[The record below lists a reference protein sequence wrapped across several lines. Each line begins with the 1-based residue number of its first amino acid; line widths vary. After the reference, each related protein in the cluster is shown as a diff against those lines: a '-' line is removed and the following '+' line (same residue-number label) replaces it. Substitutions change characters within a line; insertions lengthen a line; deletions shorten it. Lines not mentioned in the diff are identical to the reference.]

1 MLRVARIGVRKSSA
15 LLWLALAAV
24 LVLLFIAR
32 AAGAAP
38 LDDRGETSLPSSDDE
53 AAGREERVHKTDA
66 EWKRLLSRK
75 QYRVARLGETETPFS
90 GKYWKTK
97 LHGTYHCVCCGAEL
111 FSSQAKFNSGTGWP
125 SFWAPV
131 DKKRISGRSDYSDG
145 GLRIEVLCSRCD
157 AHLGHVFTDG
167 PPPTGL
173 RYCINSAS
181 LEFEERARTEDAE
194 SPAAGD

>member
-1 MLRVARIGVRKSSA
+1 MLRVARIGVRKSAA

-24 LVLLFIAR
+24 VVLLFIAR

-38 LDDRGETSLPSSDDE
+38 LDGRGETAHPTSDE
-53 AAGREERVHKTDA
+53 EELGREERVRKTDA
-66 EWKRLLSRK
+66 EWKRLLTRK

-90 GKYWKTK
+90 GTYWKTK
-97 LHGTYHCVCCGAEL
+97 LHGTYHCVCCGAAL
-111 FSSQAKFNSGTGWP
+111 FGSETKFNSGTGWP

-131 DKKRISGRSDYSDG
+131 DQKRISSRADYSDG
-145 GLRIEVLCSRCD
+145 GPRIEVLCSRCD
-157 AHLGHVFTDG
+157 AHLGHVFDDG

-181 LEFEERARTEDAE
+181 LEFEERDRSRDAE
-194 SPAAGD
+194 LPAASD

>member
-1 MLRVARIGVRKSSA
+1 MLRVARIGVRKSAA
-15 LLWLALAAV
+15 LLWLALAAI

-38 LDDRGETSLPSSDDE
+38 LDDRGETSPPSGDNE
-53 AAGREERVHKTDA
+53 APSPEEHVHKTDA

-97 LHGTYHCVCCGAEL
+97 LHGAYHCVCCDAEL
-111 FSSQAKFNSGTGWP
+111 FSSEAKFNSGTGWP

-131 DKKRISGRSDYSDG
+131 DKKRISGRADYSGG

-157 AHLGHVFTDG
+157 AHLGHVFADG

-173 RYCINSAS
+173 RYCVNSAS
-181 LEFEERARTEDAE
+181 LEFVERDRSRDSEP
-194 SPAAGD
+194 PATDD